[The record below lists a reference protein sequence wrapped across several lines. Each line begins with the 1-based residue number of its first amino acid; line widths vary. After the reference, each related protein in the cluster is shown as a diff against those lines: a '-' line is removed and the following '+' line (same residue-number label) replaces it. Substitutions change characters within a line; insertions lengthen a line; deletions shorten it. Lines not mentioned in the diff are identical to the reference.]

1 MSGTTRSSVL
11 LVDDNQLN
19 LELVTDV
26 LEAAGYTVRQAGSAE
41 DALQAVRE
49 KRPDLILMDIGLPG
63 MNGHAAVRVLKADP
77 TTREIPVVALTA
89 YAMAGDEK
97 LAAESGFDAYITK
110 PVQTRT
116 LPATVARVLAE
127 RRQAS

>member
-1 MSGTTRSSVL
+1 MSTTVL

-26 LEAAGYTVRQAGSAE
+26 LEAAGYAVRQAGSAE
-41 DALQAVRE
+41 DALQAVRTE
-49 KRPDLILMDIGLPG
+49 RPDLILMDIGLPG
-63 MNGHAAVRVLKADP
+63 MDGHAAVRALRADP
-77 TTREIPVVALTA
+77 KTHDLPVVALTA

-97 LAAESGFDAYITK
+97 RALDAGFDAYITK
-110 PVQTRT
+110 PIQTRT

-127 RRQAS
+127 RRRSS

>member
-1 MSGTTRSSVL
+1 VSGTTRSSVL